1 MPVWSDYMAGPVLSS
16 AFPSLTSHDSLI
28 CNSGAIKMSVYVLL
42 QSNKNSHLP
51 TLAFQRLRTTVSE
64 INFSSQ
70 KRSAPLFPTKNHIHI
85 LCMFNAGLLI
95 CIIIS

>member
-51 TLAFQRLRTTVSE
+51 T
-64 INFSSQ
+64 
-70 KRSAPLFPTKNHIHI
+70 
-85 LCMFNAGLLI
+85 
-95 CIIIS
+95 